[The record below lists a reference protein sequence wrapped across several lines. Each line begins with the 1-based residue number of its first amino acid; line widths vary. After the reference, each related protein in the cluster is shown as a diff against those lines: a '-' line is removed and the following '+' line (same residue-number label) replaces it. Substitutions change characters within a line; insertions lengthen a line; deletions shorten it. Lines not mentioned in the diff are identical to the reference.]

1 MSGTFSILIADDN
14 DDDVTFLLRGFT
26 DIHVNVTTTR
36 AWDGESCLELL
47 GDQSRFRLAVIDLHL
62 PKRTGAQ
69 VIEMMQARGQSVA
82 LIVILTSHI
91 SEEHRRGLQVAGV
104 RAVLEKP
111 IDLAGFAQLATRLV
125 ALMAY

>member
-1 MSGTFSILIADDN
+1 MSASFSILIADDN
-14 DDDVTFLLRGFT
+14 DDDVTFLLQGFT

-47 GDQSRFRLAVIDLHL
+47 TDQSQFRLVVIDLHL
-62 PKRTGAQ
+62 PKRTGAE
-69 VIEMMQARGQSVA
+69 VIERMKARGQGVA

-91 SEEHRRGLQVAGV
+91 SEEQSRRLLKAGV

-111 IDLAGFAQLATRLV
+111 IDLTGFAQLATQLV
-125 ALMAY
+125 ALMQN